1 VTIRLGTR
9 GSQLA
14 LAQSG
19 TIAAAIEALGT
30 RVEIVV
36 IETAGDVDRT
46 SAFAAI
52 GAAGIFVRELQR
64 ALLAGDVDLAVHS
77 YKDLPSEVPEGL
89 CIAAVPRRADVRDRL
104 LVRADALDRAASVL
118 PVGAGA
124 RIGTSAARR
133 SALVREL
140 RPDVQTVPLRGNVN
154 TRVDRLAR
162 GDYEAIVLAGAGLD
176 RLAAA
181 GFVLP
186 AGIVAHDLDPRTFVP
201 APSQG
206 ALGLET
212 RTDDAAT
219 RTVVARL
226 QHEPT
231 ARTVA
236 VERALLERLA
246 AGCDVA
252 FGAWCEEDAG
262 QRLVLHGLLE
272 RDGVVIRAR
281 AVGRTTQEV
290 VAPVFAA
297 LTGPAEGAVR

>member
-1 VTIRLGTR
+1 MIRLGTR

-30 RVEIVV
+30 PVGIVV
-36 IETAGDVDRT
+36 IETAGDIDRT
-46 SAFAAI
+46 SAFASI

-64 ALLAGDVDLAVHS
+64 ALLEGQVDLAVHS
-77 YKDLPSEVPEGL
+77 YKDLPSASPSGL
-89 CIAAVPRRADVRDRL
+89 CIAAVPRRADLRDRL
-104 LVRADALDRAASVL
+104 IVRGAALDASQPHM
-118 PVGAGA
+118 PVGPGA

-140 RPDVQTVPLRGNVN
+140 RPDVRTVPLRGNVN
-154 TRVDRLAR
+154 TRLERLAR
-162 GDYEAIVLAGAGLD
+162 GDHEAIVLAGAGLD

-181 GFVLP
+181 GHALP
-186 AGIVAHDLDPRTFVP
+186 AGLVAHDLDPHVFVP

-212 RTDDAAT
+212 RVDDAAT
-219 RTVVARL
+219 RAVVARL

-231 ARTVA
+231 ARTVH
-236 VERALLERLA
+236 VERRLLERLA

-252 FGAWCEEDAG
+252 FGAWCEEDEDG
-262 QRLVLHGLLE
+262 RYRLHGLLE
-272 RDGVVIRAR
+272 RDGVVVRAR
-281 AVGRTTQEV
+281 AMGRDADAV
-290 VAPVFAA
+290 VAPVYEA
-297 LTGPAEGAVR
+297 LTGGTSEASR